1 MKLLN
6 NPLYYF
12 VAIIISLLI
21 LTTSITISSFNDIDS
36 KRIVIQNLYQLKSDI
51 LYANIA
57 LRNSTISGSKE
68 LAELELAK
76 MLVTRG
82 SANLIYDKLTIEDL
96 SKSTRIVFEE
106 MKKERPEYRN
116 AQLKVVANI
125 RNGDSKKILW
135 FNMSYYQTLMDR
147 YTQRVDWLI
156 NSINNETND
165 LIRTT
170 KRNILLLTFFSST
183 IVLIMTR
190 RHLYKI
196 CLRYYNNV

>member
-57 LRNSTISGSKE
+57 LKNSTISGSKE

-165 LIRTT
+165 LIRVT
-170 KRNILLLTFFSST
+170 KMNILLLTFFSST

-196 CLRYYNNV
+196 YLRHYNNV

>member
-190 RHLYKI
+190 RHLYKMY
-196 CLRYYNNV
+196 LRDYNNV